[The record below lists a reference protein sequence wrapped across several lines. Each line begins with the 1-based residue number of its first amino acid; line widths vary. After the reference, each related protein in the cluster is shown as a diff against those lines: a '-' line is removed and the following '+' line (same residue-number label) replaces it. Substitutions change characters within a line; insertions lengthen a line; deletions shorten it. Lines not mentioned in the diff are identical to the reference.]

1 MWLRSLYESPDPDE
15 ENRIRYA
22 VDPERLPKVPDDSN
36 STKEGDFLQSGSYDD
51 HQDQLDEQSCDQT
64 EGLQQ
69 LAVESQARAEDF
81 ARRWPDEEQI

>member
-1 MWLRSLYESPDPDE
+1 MSLRSLYESPDPDE

-22 VDPERLPKVPDDSN
+22 VDSEGLPKAPDDSN

-51 HQDQLDEQSCDQT
+51 HQDQLDEQSRDQT

-69 LAVESQARAEDF
+69 LAVES
-81 ARRWPDEEQI
+81 